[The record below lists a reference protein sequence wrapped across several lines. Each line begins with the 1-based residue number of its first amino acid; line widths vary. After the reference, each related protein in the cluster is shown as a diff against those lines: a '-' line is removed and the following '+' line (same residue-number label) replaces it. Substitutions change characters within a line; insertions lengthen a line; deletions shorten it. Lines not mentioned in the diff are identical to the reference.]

1 MKRATMIRKTFACS
15 VLAAMLLSGPAQAV
29 TNEDFAAWLDQAEQD
44 AAFRLAT
51 LAYVQAT
58 IATHGVYCRPN
69 LAAQSPAA
77 EPAKTLDSLRLY
89 FRSAQS
95 AELWQSD
102 RHEDAVS
109 YILGWMRD
117 TILKTNKGEE
127 DCRSRIE
134 WLIEDAAG

>member
-1 MKRATMIRKTFACS
+1 MIRKAFACA
-15 VLAAMLLSGPAQAV
+15 VLAAILVTDPARAV

-44 AAFRLAT
+44 ATFRLAT

-77 EPAKTLDSLRLY
+77 NPAKTLNSLRLY
-89 FRSAQS
+89 FRSAQA
-95 AELWQSD
+95 AEIWQSD
-102 RHEDAVS
+102 RHEEAVS

-127 DCRSRIE
+127 VCRSRID